1 MNRIKELRIEQKKTQ
16 KDAADFLGMSEQVLS
31 YYERGKREPK
41 LKTWEKLAEYFGVPV
56 PYLMG
61 ISNDRDGWD
70 EWSKNTGYSIDEI
83 KNEIN
88 RLLESGRISKN
99 EDIQKQIGYAVRS
112 LEGDIPTATNAVLRI
127 TTTKL
132 RDVRNFVQDS
142 FLISDEKVVCKLG
155 ETPITQRSNT
165 RVREDMNE
173 ETYNELMKVLNT
185 ALIQI
190 ANIPYE

>member
-155 ETPITQRSNT
+155 KLQ
-165 RVREDMNE
+165 
-173 ETYNELMKVLNT
+173 
-185 ALIQI
+185 
-190 ANIPYE
+190 

>member
-155 ETPITQRSNT
+155 GTPITQRSNT

>member
-155 ETPITQRSNT
+155 KTPITQRSNT